1 VVTKDELFGQVLE
14 YPDPVAA
21 KRLSALVGI
30 EDIIGQVIDEAV
42 LLLDPEIV
50 RRWSEKHHGCLL
62 RAADEVTKR
71 TPLLVFTG
79 DVGTGKTEL
88 AETFGDAVAR
98 KMKLPVTLYPLSLS
112 ARGTGAVGE
121 MTTLLTAAFSEVRQA
136 ARSAIDSQGRARRG
150 TVLLIDEGDAL
161 AQSRD
166 LAQMHHEDRA
176 GVNALIRGL
185 DQLRSDRLPVLT
197 VLCTNREE
205 ALDPALTRRAARL
218 FRFERPSDEQRR
230 VLLGQL
236 LDGCAVSSP
245 ELDKLV
251 AITGT
256 NGSRTHGCTYS
267 DIRQR
272 LVPEAVLEA
281 VANDVPLSA
290 DMVIARAERLE
301 PTRPFG
307 AQS

>member
-1 VVTKDELFGQVLE
+1 MVTKDELFGQVLE